1 MNSTPSRILVTGSS
15 GFLGSHI
22 ADSLSDLGHKVTLFD
37 VVSSPYKRDDQEEI
51 LGDITDPA
59 VVSDAVKDHDF
70 VYHFAA
76 LADIDDA
83 KFDPR
88 KTMEINIM
96 GTLNILEASVEHKIK
111 RVIFASTIYVYSNS
125 GSFYRV
131 SKHSCELLLQNYKKE
146 KNLDYSILRF
156 GTLYGPRS
164 DRHNSIYRIL
174 TQALAEKKIDHKGT
188 GDEVREYIHVKDAAR
203 VSAMAMNSEFANE
216 ALIVT
221 GHHRIKLKEVHQTV
235 NEILGD
241 SLTVTYYSE
250 ESKSHYNQTPYSY
263 LPKLGKKLVSTTYHD
278 LGQGLI
284 EVLAEIQEPQAE
296 EIKV

>member
-1 MNSTPSRILVTGSS
+1 MKSTQSRILVTGAS

-22 ADSLSDLGHKVTLFD
+22 ADALSDIGHKVTLFD
-37 VVSSPYKRDDQEEI
+37 INPSPYKRDDQDMI
-51 LGDITDPA
+51 VGDITDA
-59 VVSDAVKDHDF
+59 KIVSDAIKDHDY

-96 GTLNILEASVEHKIK
+96 GTLNILEACVEHRIK
-111 RVIFASTIYVYSNS
+111 RVLFASTIYVYSNS

-131 SKHSCELLLQNYKKE
+131 SKHSCELLLQNYQKE
-146 KNLDYSILRF
+146 KGLEYSILRF

-174 TQALAEKKIDHKGT
+174 TQALEKKQIEHKGT
-188 GDEVREYIHVKDAAR
+188 GEEVREYIHVKDAAR
-203 VSAMAMNSEFANE
+203 VSALALKEEFANE

-221 GHHRIKLKEVHQTV
+221 GHHRIKLKSIHQTV
-235 NEILGD
+235 NEILGN
-241 SLTVTYYSE
+241 SLSIVYHSE
-250 ESKSHYNQTPYSY
+250 ENQSHYNQTPYSY
-263 LPKLGKKLVSTTYHD
+263 LPKLGKKLISTTYHD

-284 EVLAEIQEPQAE
+284 EVLAEIENPEAE
-296 EIKV
+296 EIKL